1 MAKKQKNRHVKK
13 HNLHQDRQ
21 IRYLLAN
28 FTGPIR
34 ERYFRSNTL
43 LDTGI
48 KPVNTACTNTTQ
60 LLQIAATDEFRYRN
74 ETGLASESQR
84 KHLIQ
89 RDKYE
94 RHRDVPKYP

>member
-1 MAKKQKNRHVKK
+1 MTKKQKNRHVNK
-13 HNLHQDRQ
+13 HNLHQDRH

-28 FTGPIR
+28 LTGPIG

-48 KPVNTACTNTTQ
+48 KPVTTARSNTTQ

-84 KHLIQ
+84 
-89 RDKYE
+89 
-94 RHRDVPKYP
+94 